1 MKQKN
6 KAAQKQN
13 NGSLQYTLAFLFLIG
28 VEIFVLSYPQDSGHW
43 GKHSPSYYTPSAT
56 NPRKW
61 SHRHKA
67 FKLP

>member
-6 KAAQKQN
+6 KATEKQN
-13 NGSLQYTLAFLFLIG
+13 NGYLQYTLAFLFLIG
-28 VEIFVLSYPQDSGHW
+28 VEIFVLSYPQRSAQPSKNSYDSVSVD
-43 GKHSPSYYTPSAT
+43 HS
-56 NPRKW
+56 KW